1 MMDSC
6 VLEVG
11 TEVSAKYRGA
21 FCEATIKHV
30 KKLIKI
36 RIAWNKPLT
45 GSATVT
51 QENIRGVVKV
61 QSTVEAK
68 RDNVWCAAT
77 VLKITDAST
86 YTVVFDDGD
95 ERTLGRNCVCP
106 QGAKHFNE
114 EWTLDHLPLTNPEN
128 FGTPVI
134 MESKKQRKRRKVDG
148 PDSGRSLHYSE
159 EDVGKV
165 AFYDTRSKKQTLVP
179 VLIASHS
186 QCDEFIS
193 TNPGEVIVRSF
204 KSGKFMSIPKED
216 MLRFDRGTEP
226 LQSILT
232 SSSHVTVLKPALEKA
247 LAFYDTGVLP
257 LSWETDSQSLVRV
270 KQPEN
275 LNNTKLKKQF
285 DGALHEFWEKKGS
298 PITRSPS
305 VGYHDLDL
313 YQLHC
318 FVADSGGPDI
328 VTQNM
333 KWRSICA
340 QMNILNLPP
349 SGSHTVK
356 NAYCRYVVPFLPQ
369 WEKRRS
375 SVSESTDDKKKGRI
389 TPQSRGRRTPTLYG
403 KNRRSSLQRAE
414 DGESSDFTDYEQM
427 PDVHKYSVG
436 QRVKVLYGAPKACGS
451 YEAKINDKNVD
462 NRTDKP
468 IYHIHYTGWNTR
480 YDEWIT
486 EDSIVSLVTRSSKK
500 KGTLLDPPKDV
511 KNVPNRRKIVPKYK
525 KCKKQH
531 SASETSSDD
540 KNSLPASENSEAEL
554 DKQDNPPEV
563 KEEPVE
569 EGETAEDEEEEEEEE
584 EEKTKSKVEPVS
596 YQHHT
601 TVKVESSV
609 VAGDVSSTQAAD
621 SKLLCEEKLEEH
633 TVVTSTQHNTV
644 RENTVTP
651 TWNPPVE
658 EDKARKEEAAAILM
672 TFPSTF
678 AMKPGDQVHSAH
690 ILPPHLQLTYPY
702 PSMQAVSPNK
712 ETVLITSTT
721 GVPTQYLATTA
732 TRSTPL
738 PAAGMGKLP
747 VSGHCSTFHTT
758 PHYALA
764 HQPSF
769 GANKPSRLINKP
781 GNLVVVSDT
790 LPSNITSMLKIE
802 DKKKNRK
809 RKIQQADSTSDIG
822 SRLQQFDFRPDPCED
837 CDKRPEERPRRTER
851 DKARRGTVK
860 NSEGSKLPGS
870 GERNSQQPPYWVPGS
885 VGYVRGNTAL
895 PLYYSGAD
903 IIQGGYYVPMR
914 PPGMGP
920 YPPGYTPKYS
930 LPTNKPPTEKD
941 NVTESTLAEPDSTV
955 CDEKPCS
962 STQAAVTAP
971 PPSES
976 GDSDRREKVETSTS
990 YSTPPYC
997 TPPHNTEKAKK
1008 TTPNLT
1014 SPNNLDSDS
1023 SDEKNTVP
1031 GMSPMIFAN
1040 STSECSDKEG
1050 STSKVKIFD
1059 KDFGIHLF
1067 EHLELPD
1074 KIRSMQSTMA
1084 ELQKC
1089 YLFYKSQI
1097 AAIEKKER
1105 DKRKSKKRRKSKQRT
1120 SSISKNDKSA
1130 EKSVA
1135 EQPSPSGTDSKEIS
1149 SCNEL
1154 IN

>member
-340 QMNILNLPP
+340 QYTIYSYKIPHIIEIP
-349 SGSHTVK
+349 
-356 NAYCRYVVPFLPQ
+356 
-369 WEKRRS
+369 
-375 SVSESTDDKKKGRI
+375 VSQSTDDKKKGRI

-837 CDKRPEERPRRTER
+837 CDKRPEERPRRT
-851 DKARRGTVK
+851 
-860 NSEGSKLPGS
+860 
-870 GERNSQQPPYWVPGS
+870 
-885 VGYVRGNTAL
+885 
-895 PLYYSGAD
+895 
-903 IIQGGYYVPMR
+903 
-914 PPGMGP
+914 
-920 YPPGYTPKYS
+920 
-930 LPTNKPPTEKD
+930 
-941 NVTESTLAEPDSTV
+941 AEPDSTV